1 MLWRALKHIPQGFW
15 IDVGAAHPDEYSV
28 TRAFSDHGWRGINI
42 EANPPYVAR
51 IAGAR
56 PRDVTLA
63 VAAGASAGKVPF
75 FEVVGTGMSTMDRV
89 IAEQHRLAGYEIREH
104 EVPSRTLASICAEY
118 APADIHFLKIDV
130 EGAERDVLA
139 GADFTNHRPWIVLVE
154 ATKPNSQEQNHAIWE
169 PLLLAAN
176 YRFVWF
182 DGLNRFYIAAEL
194 WDELAPS
201 FAAPPNIFDD
211 FIRATDAE
219 HLNRIVGAERRAG
232 EAEARA
238 GQTVALADRRVTE
251 AEARATQAETRAAE
265 AEAEIAQ
272 AQARSVEAEARMT
285 EAQAR
290 AADAET
296 RRAQAETRAAIHAGE
311 IKARLAQLHAST
323 SWRLTGP
330 IRAARELMRGR
341 AGLALQEM
349 GMAPPTVERLKNLAG
364 KLSLLKSVER
374 DVFSK
379 RAGRPA
385 SRSVSRHRKV
395 GWVTTWNVKCGI
407 AAAAAHLIDGLPQ
420 ENVVVY
426 AAHQEP
432 RTRPDA
438 ENCRRIWSLGK
449 GVNGLSAILD
459 DLEQAEV
466 GALVIHFNYG
476 FYNHTEL
483 AAFIEEAVARGIV
496 VIMELHSTVDHS
508 KDDPNLQL
516 ASLISGL
523 RKCHRLLAHAPAD
536 VARLEAMGLID
547 NVTLFP
553 LGVIAGADRPARARQ
568 SRDGTL
574 IASFGFCLPGKG
586 LPELVEAIGILV
598 KQGVSMRLLMLNAQ
612 YPASVSEDEVEKV
625 RRTIHQFD
633 LEGLVDLRT
642 DYLSDEQCLL
652 LLQEADLIVNSY
664 QATGEAASAAARFS
678 LASGSPLLVTP
689 IPIFDEL
696 GDAVFRMPGVSPGD
710 IAKGIAETLGHLEHD
725 TQQCRSVRSAAL
737 EWRNAHDFK
746 NQGAILMGMIE
757 AIRRDPGRWHA

>member
-1 MLWRALKHIPQGFW
+1 MQ
-15 IDVGAAHPDEYSV
+15 
-28 TRAFSDHGWRGINI
+28 
-42 EANPPYVAR
+42 
-51 IAGAR
+51 
-56 PRDVTLA
+56 
-63 VAAGASAGKVPF
+63 
-75 FEVVGTGMSTMDRV
+75 
-89 IAEQHRLAGYEIREH
+89 
-104 EVPSRTLASICAEY
+104 
-118 APADIHFLKIDV
+118 
-130 EGAERDVLA
+130 
-139 GADFTNHRPWIVLVE
+139 
-154 ATKPNSQEQNHAIWE
+154 
-169 PLLLAAN
+169 
-176 YRFVWF
+176 
-182 DGLNRFYIAAEL
+182 
-194 WDELAPS
+194 
-201 FAAPPNIFDD
+201 
-211 FIRATDAE
+211 
-219 HLNRIVGAERRAG
+219 
-232 EAEARA
+232 
-238 GQTVALADRRVTE
+238 
-251 AEARATQAETRAAE
+251 
-265 AEAEIAQ
+265 
-272 AQARSVEAEARMT
+272 
-285 EAQAR
+285 AQAR

-311 IKARLAQLHAST
+311 MKARLAQLHAST
-323 SWRLTGP
+323 SWRVTGP

-349 GMAPPTVERLKNLAG
+349 GMAQPTVQRLKNLAG
-364 KLSLLKSVER
+364 KLSLHKSAER
-374 DVFSK
+374 NAFSK
-379 RAGRPA
+379 RARRPA
-385 SRSVSRHRKV
+385 PIPVSQHRKV

-438 ENCRRIWSLGK
+438 ENCRRIWSQGK

-459 DLEQAEV
+459 DLEQAQV

-476 FYNHTEL
+476 FYHHTEL
-483 AAFIEEAVARGIV
+483 GAFIEEAVARGIV

-516 ASLISGL
+516 AGLISGL

-536 VARLEAMGLID
+536 VARLEAMGLVD

-553 LGVIAGADRPARARQ
+553 LGVITGADRPARARQ
-568 SRDGTL
+568 RRDGAL

-586 LPELVEAIGILV
+586 LPELVEAVGILL
-598 KQGVSMRLLMLNAQ
+598 KQGVSIRPLMLNAQ
-612 YPASVSEDEVEKV
+612 YPASVSEDEAEKV

-633 LEGLVDLRT
+633 LESLVDFRT
-642 DYLSDEQCLL
+642 DYLSDEECLL

-710 IAKGIAETLGHLEHD
+710 IAKGIVETLRHLEQD
-725 TQQCRSVRSAAL
+725 TPQCRSVRSAAL

-746 NQGAILMGMIE
+746 HQGTILMEMIE